1 MASHTS
7 SNTDEEDLAL
17 ALRLS
22 QLSSDAFDE
31 HISRLYHTR
40 SASASPVSLPSTPR
54 SDEEN
59 NLAPASRISQ
69 RSPDAGEEQGQSVA
83 SNRSALSGG
92 NTHHPQHEFDDIH
105 RAHIVWAT
113 S

>member
-1 MASHTS
+1 MASYTS

-31 HISRLYHTR
+31 NISRLYHTR
-40 SASASPVSLPSTPR
+40 SASASPVTLPSTPR
-54 SDEEN
+54 SDES
-59 NLAPASRISQ
+59 NLALTSQ
-69 RSPDAGEEQGQSVA
+69 RSHAAEEQGQSIA
-83 SNRSALSGG
+83 SNRSALSGS
-92 NTHHPQHEFDDIH
+92 NAHQTAPQHEFDDTN
-105 RAHIVWAT
+105 RAHIVRAT